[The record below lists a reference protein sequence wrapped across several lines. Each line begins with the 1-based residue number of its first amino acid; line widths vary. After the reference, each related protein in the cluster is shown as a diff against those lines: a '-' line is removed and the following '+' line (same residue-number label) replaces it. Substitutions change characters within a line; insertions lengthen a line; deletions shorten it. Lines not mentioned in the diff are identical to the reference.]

1 MQKDSSIFPSGL
13 AIRYIHS
20 VNSKQVEA
28 QGKYLDAIKLG
39 KDGKEAA

>member
-1 MQKDSSIFPSGL
+1 
-13 AIRYIHS
+13 